1 LDDWESVLY
10 LLCWYAT
17 IGFGTGEDRSEVRA
31 RLKNLPIARWRNGT
45 LDTIVDAKRSNL
57 RYLNTFYPD
66 IVRRFDERDKNSKLL
81 RVFALRLYETLFANK
96 LGKGYHGTE
105 REEDPFMAAYLNDQP
120 PPTSVNADSTNATDP
135 FALRA
140 EKWED
145 ISKDLLGVINDTKA
159 KMVEWEDTPRHSQ

>member
-1 LDDWESVLY
+1 SVLY

-31 RLKNLPIARWRNGT
+31 RLKDLDIARWRSGT
-45 LDTIVDAKRSNL
+45 LVTITKAKRSNL
-57 RYLNTFYPD
+57 RYLNTFYHD
-66 IVRRFDERDKNSKLL
+66 IVCWFDERDNNSKQL
-81 RVFALRLYETLFANK
+81 RAFALRLYRALFANK

-105 REEDPFMAAYLNDQP
+105 GEVDDPFMASLLNDQP
-120 PPTSVNADSTNATDP
+120 PLTSVSADSTNVTDP

-145 ISKDLLGVINDTKA
+145 ISKDLLGVINDTKME
-159 KMVEWEDTPRHSQ
+159 MVEWEDTP